1 MTIFILMVSA
11 LALGFAVIAVAVTGN
26 KEAAPKKEL
35 EVPRKEDAEVEKEG
49 KTELQHVLRF
59 GRYYYESRETEI
71 RPLRDTALSR
81 TVTTRINVTE
91 ELREAA
97 WYSFLSDAEDM
108 QEQIGGEIKPI
119 AILTE
124 DAE

>member
-1 MTIFILMVSA
+1 MTIFILTVSA
-11 LALGFAVIAVAVTGN
+11 LALGFAAVVVAVAGN
-26 KEAAPKKEL
+26 KGEAPKKEL
-35 EVPRKEDAEVEKEG
+35 ELPRREDVEIEKEG
-49 KTELQHVLRF
+49 KTKPQYVLRF

-71 RPLRDTALSR
+71 RPLRYTALPR

-124 DAE
+124 D